1 MAHIGVTQGL
11 RRVYGRVYG
20 LGVYSQEERI
30 KCTRQWKTRWN
41 WVCLGDTGTVTNMM
55 VPFHCRVP
63 QTGFKYL

>member
-41 WVCLGDTGTVTNMM
+41 CVCFGDYRDNYQYDGP
-55 VPFHCRVP
+55 VP
-63 QTGFKYL
+63 L